1 MTLGF
6 ALGVTLSAM
15 GLRWCAWLGIVLLI
29 AALIFVI
36 VSKNKKEVAA
46 A

>member
-6 ALGVTLSAM
+6 ALGVALSAVR
-15 GLRWCAWLGIVLLI
+15 LQWCVWLGILLLI

-36 VSKNKKEVAA
+36 VSKNKKGVATA
-46 A
+46 

>member
-6 ALGVTLSAM
+6 ALGVALSAVR
-15 GLRWCAWLGIVLLI
+15 LRWCGRLGMLLLI

>member
-6 ALGVTLSAM
+6 ALGVALSAV
-15 GLRWCAWLGIVLLI
+15 GLRWCAWLGFLLLI
-29 AALIFVI
+29 SALIFVI
-36 VSKNKKEVAA
+36 VSRNKKEVAA

>member
-6 ALGVTLSAM
+6 ALGVALSAVR
-15 GLRWCAWLGIVLLI
+15 LRWCGWLGVLLLI

-36 VSKNKKEVAA
+36 VSKGKKEVAA

>member
-6 ALGVTLSAM
+6 ALGVALSAIR
-15 GLRWCAWLGIVLLI
+15 LRWCGWLGMLLLI
-29 AALIFVI
+29 ASLIFVI
-36 VSKNKKEVAA
+36 VSKNRKGVAA